1 MLVVNLPDSF
11 GRDVHL
17 MSLHKFN
24 PTKQPRNLRN
34 LRSSKT
40 VKRGAERRGKPN
52 HIRTK
57 TQISEDKIALFPRST
72 KSGSYKGQLAEN
84 SNTDTVLTSHT
95 VDLNS
100 IRTRQLHTEET

>member
-24 PTKQPRNLRN
+24 PTKQPRNVRN

-57 TQISEDKIALFPRST
+57 TKILEDMNALFPIST
-72 KSGSYKGQLAEN
+72 RSGSYKGQLAEN